1 MKIFVYEL
9 ESGRYY
15 VSNKNMY
22 ELDDIYFLKM
32 FEPLN
37 IIEIV
42 ETNSIEDEYKV
53 LYRYMKRYGVNNVR
67 GLKYQQIE
75 FEVSDILELQEKL
88 GYKRIFKDAI
98 YKEEGETFNENL
110 E

>member
-9 ESGRYY
+9 ESGRYFL
-15 VSNKNMY
+15 SQNNMY
-22 ELDDIYFLKM
+22 ELEEIHFLKM

-42 ETNSIEDEYKV
+42 ECNTTEDSYKV

-75 FEVSDILELQEKL
+75 FEVSDILELQQKL

-98 YKEEGETFNENL
+98 YKDEEETFCDNFE
-110 E
+110 

>member
-1 MKIFVYEL
+1 LSDEL
-9 ESGRYY
+9 EEIYY
-15 VSNKNMY
+15 
-22 ELDDIYFLKM
+22 LKM
-32 FEPLN
+32 FEPQN
-37 IIEIV
+37 IVEIV
-42 ETNSIEDEYKV
+42 ECNTTEDCYKV

-75 FEVSDILELQEKL
+75 LELSDILELQQKL

-98 YKEEGETFNENL
+98 YKENETFNENY